1 MLTACMQDLLQN
13 EIIRRS
19 ITLLPDIAGDVFPV
33 RAGRRPAHRDAT
45 ATDLETATDPATDLE
60 TATDPAN
67 ASDLARVENNEIE
80 LTLRYLCNVRKR
92 RAPAP
97 LSHRISTP
105 LERPFR

>member
-1 MLTACMQDLLQN
+1 MLTAGMQDLLQN

-45 ATDLETATDPATDLE
+45 ATDLETATDPANDLE
-60 TATDPAN
+60 TAT
-67 ASDLARVENNEIE
+67 DLARVENNEIE
-80 LTLRYLCNVRKR
+80 LTLRYLCNVRKP

>member
-45 ATDLETATDPATDLE
+45 ATDLETATDPA
-60 TATDPAN
+60 N

-80 LTLRYLCNVRKR
+80 LTLRYLCNVRKP

-105 LERPFR
+105 LEQPFR

>member
-1 MLTACMQDLLQN
+1 MLTAGMQDLLQN

-45 ATDLETATDPATDLE
+45 ANDLE

-80 LTLRYLCNVRKR
+80 LTLRYLCNVRKP

>member
-1 MLTACMQDLLQN
+1 MLTAGMQDLLQN

-19 ITLLPDIAGDVFPV
+19 ITVLPAIAGDVFPV

-45 ATDLETATDPATDLE
+45 ATDLETATDS
-60 TATDPAN
+60 
-67 ASDLARVENNEIE
+67 ASDLARIENNEIE

-92 RAPAP
+92 RAPTP

-105 LERPFR
+105 LEQPFR